1 MTKEGDQRSET
12 SGDCRTTVY
21 GKCEEA
27 GVMSEIERLAA
38 MIQRGHGHGL
48 SRRDVMKL
56 TAAGTIG
63 AGALAHAGRYPGLVR
78 AQGEPRPGGTL
89 TVATTAETPSLEP
102 HLEAAEVRTRRTVLI
117 YENLVVMDADLVPQ
131 PQLAESWEQPDD
143 VTYVFKLREGVV
155 FHNGKEL
162 DAEDVKYSY
171 ERLADPD
178 VGSPGRGDM
187 AVIDSITVEDKY
199 TVRFTLTAPS
209 ASFLAA
215 IGGRYSA
222 VIPKDIIQTGDELRS
237 EAVGTGPFMVEE
249 WTPNQQLVLA
259 KNPNY
264 WQPDRPYLDQL
275 VIQIIPDE
283 SSTVASL
290 RTGDLGMAI
299 IEDPQNYLLLQND
312 PNLVATRHPAIRWDV
327 FDMACDTP
335 PTDNPLV
342 RRAILLALDKPAI
355 AQAATQGISTIIGGI
370 PPAMT
375 LYAAPLEDLPNQ
387 TRDVEQAK
395 ALLAEAGYP
404 DGVDMTLRT
413 ITSLPT
419 LVASAQVIEANL
431 REAGIRANIEPVELG
446 VWINDWNA
454 KQSPP
459 TMNSWGGFTD
469 PDLVYYRHFHSEPDG
484 ADFRRWNNEEADAL
498 LDAGR
503 TTFDVEERQAIYLEL
518 QQLIAED
525 VPSIPLYSPDI
536 VTVAQPQVQGYVQHP
551 TGWYYGFA
559 ETWLAE
565 E

>member
-1 MTKEGDQRSET
+1 MTSET

-21 GKCEEA
+21 GNNVEA
-27 GVMSEIERLAA
+27 GIMSEIERLMA
-38 MIQRGHGHGL
+38 MIRHGEAHRL
-48 SRRDVMKL
+48 SRRDIMKL
-56 TAAGTIG
+56 TAAGSLG
-63 AGALAHAGRYPGLVR
+63 AGALAQAGRYPGLVQ
-78 AQGEPRPGGTL
+78 AQGEPQPGGTL

-117 YENLVVMDADLVPQ
+117 YENLVVMDANLVPQ

-143 VTYVFKLREGVV
+143 VTYVFKLRQGVQ
-155 FHNGKEL
+155 FHNGKEF

-237 EAVGTGPFMVEE
+237 AAVGTGPFMVEE
-249 WTPNQQLVLA
+249 WTPNQQLILA

-312 PNLVATRHPAIRWDV
+312 QNLVAARHPAIRWDV

-335 PTDNPLV
+335 PTDDPLV

-375 LYAAPLEDLPNQ
+375 LYAASLDELPNQ
-387 TRDVEQAK
+387 ERDVEQAK
-395 ALLAEAGYP
+395 ALLAEAGHP
-404 DGVDMTLRT
+404 DGVDLTLRT

-431 REAGIRANIEPVELG
+431 RDAGIRANIEPVELG

-454 KQSPP
+454 KQTPP

-484 ADFRRWNNEEADAL
+484 ADFRRWNNEEADRL

-525 VPSIPLYSPDI
+525 VPSIPLYSADI

-559 ETWLAE
+559 ETWLAAE
-565 E
+565 